1 MENESDQQKLP
12 PVEISVAQLEEDT
25 LSSLIRE
32 FVLREGTDYGASE
45 VALDTKIQQ
54 VRRQIDRGDVK
65 IFFEPETE
73 SINLVHK
80 SGLGLR

>member
-1 MENESDQQKLP
+1 MNNQEKLP
-12 PVEISVAQLEEDT
+12 PIEITVEQLEEET
-25 LSSLIRE
+25 IENLIRE
-32 FVLREGTDYGASE
+32 FVLREGTDYGANEISI
-45 VALDTKIQQ
+45 DTKIQQ

-80 SGLGLR
+80 TGLGLR